1 MKPGN
6 ITILIVDD
14 DIDYLFQTKLKLEQ
28 LGFKTITADSQRE
41 AELILEKTKPDLAIL
56 DLMMENEDS
65 GFILSYKIKK
75 KYPDVPVIIS
85 TAVAAET
92 GITFDIQDENNRK
105 WIKADLFLDKGIR
118 TDVLKGEIERLFSEK
133 QSKTK

>member
-1 MKPGN
+1 MIPGKIN
-6 ITILIVDD
+6 ILLVDD
-14 DIDYLFQTKLKLEQ
+14 DMDYLYQSKVRLEQ
-28 LGFKTITADSQRE
+28 MGFKTITADSQRE
-41 AELILEKTKPDLAIL
+41 AELILEKTKPDIAIL

-75 KYPDVPVIIS
+75 KYPEVPVIIL

-92 GITFDIQDENNRK
+92 GITFDILDENNRK

-118 TDVLKGEIERLFSEK
+118 SEVLKGEIERLLAEK
-133 QSKTK
+133 SNKS